1 LARAGDRPAELRAPA
16 SQLRY
21 TISGGGFRMPTFF
34 GKVFTGKVFLEDRSS
49 RVIISTYCR
58 QNQGFASY
66 KGIHREG
73 TFEGKRLT
81 ADNFNIL

>member
-1 LARAGDRPAELRAPA
+1 
-16 SQLRY
+16 
-21 TISGGGFRMPTFF
+21 MPTFF
-34 GKVFTGKVFLEDRSS
+34 GKVFTGKVFFGGQIFTGDSFN
-49 RVIISTYCR
+49 ICR
-58 QNQGFASY
+58 QNQGFASH

>member
-1 LARAGDRPAELRAPA
+1 VIFYA
-16 SQLRY
+16 SPGEKWGKAKQ
-21 TISGGGFRMPTFF
+21 I
-34 GKVFTGKVFLEDRSS
+34 KVFTDKVFLEDRSS